1 MLQCVAMDDSM
12 MDENG
17 NGDKDQGRQLFVK
30 CAGGDICVRVLLS
43 ARRR

>member
-1 MLQCVAMDDSM
+1 MLQCGAMDDSM

-30 CAGGDICVRVLLS
+30 FAGGIFFRMLLA
-43 ARRR
+43 ARR